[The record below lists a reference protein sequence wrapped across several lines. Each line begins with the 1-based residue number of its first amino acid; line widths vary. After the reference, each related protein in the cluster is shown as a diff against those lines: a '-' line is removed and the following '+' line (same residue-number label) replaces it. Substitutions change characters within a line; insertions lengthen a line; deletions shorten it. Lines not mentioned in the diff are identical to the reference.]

1 MRFCEKLKNLR
12 KGKNMTQSDLAV
24 LLGVTTRTVQNY
36 ESGNLYPKNSEIYG
50 KLSNIFGVTADYLLD
65 ETDLEVTEKFKNGE
79 TASKQDI
86 DELISNVSA
95 LFAGGMVSEEDKDR
109 VIAAL
114 TRAYW
119 DSKQLNFKK

>member
-65 ETDLEVTEKFKNGE
+65 ETDFEVAEKFKKGE

-95 LFAGGMVSEEDKDR
+95 LFAGGMVSEKDKDR

-119 DSKQLNFKK
+119 DSKQLNSK